1 MDMIDTFTQ
10 VKECV
15 YKGRTYSVRDNGA
28 VFRHAKDK
36 ICKNDNYWSFGTL
49 NHKNGYLH
57 LGSARVH
64 RIVALAFLGEPP
76 TQEHIVDHIDTNR
89 QNNRPENLRYLT
101 RLENAL
107 LNPLTRQKIIYHCG
121 SIEAFLKNPKI
132 LREKVVANESQNFQW
147 MRQVSVEEAQNC
159 LKNLEYLFLQ
169 RKSNK
174 KELSYQNNSLGEWIY
189 KPLYFTDT
197 QPSESIQDD
206 FYDTQAISPAN
217 AKQRDWRTPS
227 EFPLCPNTNEP
238 NPLETYAKNMQQ
250 GKVFA
255 SNQYGTSVIMEYALL
270 QGNMPQD
277 RQNIKDSH
285 IQDSKVNE
293 NALLVLCKFE
303 PPNAKAYSLA
313 KVTYENDCFIHTAL
327 GTYFDENGGRKYFTL
342 AQGLEWKGGEVFD
355 DYC

>member
-15 YKGRTYSVRDNGA
+15 YKGNTYSVRDNGA

-49 NHKNGYLH
+49 RKNGYLH

-206 FYDTQAISPAN
+206 FYDT
-217 AKQRDWRTPS
+217 
-227 EFPLCPNTNEP
+227 
-238 NPLETYAKNMQQ
+238 
-250 GKVFA
+250 
-255 SNQYGTSVIMEYALL
+255 
-270 QGNMPQD
+270 
-277 RQNIKDSH
+277 
-285 IQDSKVNE
+285 
-293 NALLVLCKFE
+293 
-303 PPNAKAYSLA
+303 
-313 KVTYENDCFIHTAL
+313 
-327 GTYFDENGGRKYFTL
+327 
-342 AQGLEWKGGEVFD
+342 
-355 DYC
+355 